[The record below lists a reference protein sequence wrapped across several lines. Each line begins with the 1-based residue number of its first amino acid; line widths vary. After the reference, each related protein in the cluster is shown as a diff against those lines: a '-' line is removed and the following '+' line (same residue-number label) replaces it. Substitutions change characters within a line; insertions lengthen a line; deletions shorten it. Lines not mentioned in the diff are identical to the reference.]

1 MRRRILGRSGHRFLL
16 FCNDS
21 LVLLICGRKFPNR
34 QFPAGA
40 SGSAVVCGTIYW
52 PQASE
57 VVTSVGEVE
66 QGDGQVL
73 LGRVCG
79 NGGD

>member
-1 MRRRILGRSGHRFLL
+1 MR
-16 FCNDS
+16 D
-21 LVLLICGRKFPNR
+21 
-34 QFPAGA
+34 
-40 SGSAVVCGTIYW
+40 TIYW

-66 QGDGQVL
+66 LGDGQVL